1 MVFVFPIM
9 DRRVRPSGRSYSL
22 RARRRRLGGRTWA
35 EQTQD
40 AGVLEAGHGRSGG
53 RTWAKQTQ
61 DAGVLEAGRGHLGGR
76 TQASWRQDGGRADA
90 RRRRLGGRTRA
101 SWRQD
106 TGVLEAGRGQCGHK
120 TWAEWTQFVISWK
133 YCITKNNKNTNFTS
147 KLIHFGSIHH
157 ITTCQTRLQSMTVF
171 DEISGVQDK
180 ISGVQVCR
188 LSPNLKV
195 ELVLNNVCKTC

>member
-22 RARRRRLGGRTWA
+22 RARRGRLGGRTRA
-35 EQTQD
+35 KQTQD
-40 AGVLEAGHGRSGG
+40 AGVLEAGHGRPGG
-53 RTWAKQTQ
+53 RTRASWRQ
-61 DAGVLEAGRGHLGGR
+61 DAGVLEAGRE
-76 TQASWRQDGGRADA
+76 
-90 RRRRLGGRTRA
+90 RLGGRTRA

-106 TGVLEAGRGQCGHK
+106 AGSVDTRRGQSGCNSLFLGSTVLLK
-120 TWAEWTQFVISWK
+120 
-133 YCITKNNKNTNFTS
+133 ITKTPISHPNRYILAPFNT
-147 KLIHFGSIHH
+147 
-157 ITTCQTRLQSMTVF
+157 TTCQTRLQSMTVF